1 MNNKPYKRKPGD
13 FEIRILNDGK
23 VIMLAPDESLIEVAQ
38 AVDPVNTPA
47 KMEIKE
53 NGRSRTNKTKKA
65 NTAWS
70 N

>member
-23 VIMLAPDESLIEVAQ
+23 VIMIAPDESLIEVAQ

-47 KMEIKE
+47 K
-53 NGRSRTNKTKKA
+53 NGDKGKWQKPNK
-65 NTAWS
+65 
-70 N
+70 